1 MEKQIGKITH
11 YYDRISVAVLAL
23 TDSLKLGDE
32 IRISGHTTDF
42 TQNITSLEIE
52 HDKILTAKPG
62 DEVALKVIDSVR
74 KGDKLY
80 KIIEEV
86 D

>member
-23 TDSLKLGDE
+23 TDSLEVGDE

-52 HDKILTAKPG
+52 HEKILMAEPG
-62 DEVALKVIDSVR
+62 DEVAMKVIDSVR

-80 KIIEEV
+80 KIIEELA
-86 D
+86 